1 MMPNKLIAALAL
13 MMVTFALTACSQQEK
28 KPVDRYAY
36 QEVYE
41 VVSVYQYVE
50 QETNQFGGVKD
61 TEICYKF
68 DYIDKDGMLRSVDG
82 FKNLEY
88 GTEKVQI
95 SNDYDKY
102 VIDGYDNVIYL
113 CLTKETMAKIT
124 GRGA

>member
-1 MMPNKLIAALAL
+1 MPNKLITAMVLL
-13 MMVTFALTACSQQEK
+13 MVTFALTACSQQEEK
-28 KPVDRYAY
+28 LVDRYAY

-50 QETNQFGGVKD
+50 QKTNQFGGVKD
-61 TEICYKF
+61 TKICYKF
-68 DYIDKDGMLRSVDG
+68 DYIDKDGALRSIDG

-88 GTEKVQI
+88 GTMKVQI

-102 VIDGYDNVIYL
+102 VIDGYDNVTYL